1 MIMTWELNETRL
13 NMGYHSVFLR
23 EKGLEILPGYWDLV
37 KRGGADYEAFAIGT
51 GVMHW
56 WKALLHAKALA
67 KEKNGNAIP
76 IADGDAMELVVGR
89 RSEKRLDLEF
99 I

>member
-1 MIMTWELNETRL
+1 
-13 NMGYHSVFLR
+13 MGYHSVFLG
-23 EKGLEILPGYWDLV
+23 EKGLEILPGYRDLV
-37 KRGGADYEAFAIGT
+37 KQGGADYEAFAVGT

-56 WKALLHAKALA
+56 RKASLHAKALA
-67 KEKNGNAIP
+67 KEKNGNAVP
-76 IADGDAMELVVGR
+76 VEDGDVMELVVGG